1 MSLSRINRRILVLT
15 VIALAGC
22 GYQPAFA
29 PSGPASNLPVQ
40 ISVDAPD
47 NRNEFLFVQQ
57 LEKRVGR
64 PVQPRY
70 RLSYQINTTL
80 DGIGVTPQQEIFRN
94 SIVGKAAF
102 TLIDTSTDKIVTRG
116 SVDSFTSY
124 TVASVDPS
132 ATPPSTNATIS
143 SDSAK
148 RDANARLMVI
158 LADML
163 VTRLVATAGT
173 WSK

>member
-1 MSLSRINRRILVLT
+1 MSLSKPNRRILALALV
-15 VIALAGC
+15 ALAGC
-22 GYQPAFA
+22 GYKPAFA
-29 PSGPASNLPVQ
+29 PTGPAASLPVQ
-40 ISVDAPD
+40 IKVDAPD

-64 PVQPRY
+64 PIQPRY
-70 RLSYQINTTL
+70 RLSYEIHTTL

-94 SIVGKAAF
+94 SIVGKATF
-102 TLIDTSTDKIVTRG
+102 SVTDTSKNQIITRG

-124 TVASVDPS
+124 TVATVDPS

-143 SDSAK
+143 SDTAK

-163 VTRLVATAGT
+163 VTRLIATAGN

>member
-1 MSLSRINRRILVLT
+1 MSLFKPNRRLLMLAL
-15 VIALAGC
+15 IALAGC
-22 GYQPAFA
+22 GYTPAFA
-29 PSGPASNLPVQ
+29 PSGPAANLPIQ

-64 PVQPRY
+64 PIQPLY
-70 RLSYQINTTL
+70 RLSYKIDTTL
-80 DGIGVTPQQEIFRN
+80 DGIGVTPRQEIFRN
-94 SIVGKAAF
+94 SIVGKATF
-102 TLIDTSTDKIVTRG
+102 SVIDTSTDQIITRG
-116 SVDSFTSY
+116 SVDTFTSY

-132 ATPPSTNATIS
+132 AIPPSTNATIS

-148 RDANARLMVI
+148 RDAYARLMVI
-158 LADML
+158 LADKL
-163 VTRLVATAGT
+163 VTRLIVTAGT